1 MKVKRLKELLANLDD
16 DLEIFIRNS
25 YNICG
30 TIGWLDQVEKGFYA
44 SLGHAVPCVILNT
57 SHSKELECTED
68 EEGEEII
75 IDYIETDE
83 YGNKIEK

>member
-1 MKVKRLKELLANLDD
+1 MKVKRLKELLSNLDD

-25 YNICG
+25 HNICG
-30 TIGWLDQVEKGFYA
+30 TIGDLDQVEKGFY
-44 SLGHAVPCVILNT
+44 SFFGSGIPCVILNT

-68 EEGEEII
+68 EYGDEII

-83 YGNKIEK
+83 HGNRIEK